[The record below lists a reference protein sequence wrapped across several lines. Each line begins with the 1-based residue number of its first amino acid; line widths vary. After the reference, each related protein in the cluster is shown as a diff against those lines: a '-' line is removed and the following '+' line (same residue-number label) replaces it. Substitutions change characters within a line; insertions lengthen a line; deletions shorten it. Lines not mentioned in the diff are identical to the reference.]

1 MGFFVAGAFFT
12 RGAGSTSSSTAS
24 APFSTI
30 LGAALLRFAGGGG
43 EFSGDA
49 SRLVVAADR
58 PRVVLFAAGFSA
70 VFAGFAAVLVAA
82 FAGFSAGLGV
92 GLVAGLAACLV
103 AGFSAGFA
111 DPARVDRLGG
121 IGIAE
126 MSKDTDKAEWVHSLG
141 DYRSAVSYEC
151 VSSAEERRRST
162 RRSGDQ
168 GRGEGWRTRRVN
180 SNRAVSRR
188 ASARATVN
196 NA

>member
-1 MGFFVAGAFFT
+1 MAGAFFR

-30 LGAALLRFAGGGG
+30 LGAALLRLAGGGG

-49 SRLVVAADR
+49 TRLVVAAGL
-58 PRVVLFAAGFSA
+58 PRAVLFAGGFSA
-70 VFAGFAAVLVAA
+70 VFVGFAAALVAA

-92 GLVAGLAACLV
+92 GLAAGLAACLV

-111 DPARVDRLGG
+111 EPARVDRLGG

-151 VSSAEERRRST
+151 ASSAEGRRRST
-162 RRSGDQ
+162 GR
-168 GRGEGWRTRRVN
+168 RGEGQRGWVSRSRRRN

-188 ASARATVN
+188 AQTRATVN